1 MLLRLSTC
9 GIPLKS
15 LTLADNNAQFN
26 ALFMRSKCL
35 ECGDEFKGR
44 TDKKFCSPQCR
55 SSYNNKLNSDATNFV
70 RNINNILRKNRRI
83 LAELN
88 PKGKSKVHRDQLLER
103 GFKFSYF
110 TNQYHTKSGNEYHF
124 CYDQGYLALE
134 DDYYALVV
142 RQVYVE

>member
-1 MLLRLSTC
+1 
-9 GIPLKS
+9 
-15 LTLADNNAQFN
+15 
-26 ALFMRSKCL
+26 MRSKCL

-110 TNQYHTKSGNEYHF
+110 TNQYHTQSGNEYHF
-124 CYDQGYLALE
+124 CYDQGYLALA
-134 DDYYALVV
+134 DDYYSLVV